1 MTNIFDAV
9 QDIDGQGKRISS
21 NESFRVES
29 TWTFVAGTT
38 GAIGQHT
45 LFTVTGNVLVQVFG
59 VCDTSLNSGGAATLS
74 IGTANNVAKLHD
86 DRVYTATEIDDGD
99 LVSGNLPESP
109 DVSTLP
115 GVYLLNDGAD
125 ITLDILVATITAGV
139 IDFYCLWRPLSSN
152 GNVEATTPA

>member
-1 MTNIFDAV
+1 MTSFNAALDRDDNRQV
-9 QDIDGQGKRISS
+9 ISS
-21 NESFRVES
+21 NEAFKLES
-29 TWTFVAGTT
+29 TWTFVAATT

-59 VCDTSLNSGGAATLS
+59 VCDTSLASGGAATLS
-74 IGTANNVAKLHD
+74 LGTANNVAKLHD

-99 LVSGNLPESP
+99 LVAGSLPESP
-109 DVSTLP
+109 DLSTLP